1 MQTLPV
7 DLWTIPLALACPT
20 HLSPDESARA
30 IRFRFEDDR
39 IRWTRARSSLRQVL
53 STYAGSDPD
62 RLRFVYGENGKPA
75 LQSPTDIEFNLSHAG
90 EWAMIAVTRSIPVG
104 VDIEHIRSNIEM
116 ADLLRRLGETN
127 IPDTIPAQFQ
137 ASLFQLWT
145 RREAKSKAVGAGL
158 FDQPPSDVY
167 AVDVTAPPGY
177 AASLALIGCLPEI
190 RYCGNR

>member
-20 HLSPDESARA
+20 NLSPDESARA

-39 IRWTRARSSLRQVL
+39 MRWTRARSSLRQVL
-53 STYAGSDPD
+53 STYAGGDPD

-90 EWAMIAVTRSIPVG
+90 DWAMIAVTRSIPVG
-104 VDIEHIRSNIEM
+104 VDIEQIRANVDM
-116 ADLLRRLGETN
+116 AALLQRLGETG
-127 IPDTIPAQFQ
+127 IPETIPAQFQ
-137 ASLFQLWT
+137 AWT
-145 RREAKSKAVGAGL
+145 GREAKSKAVGAGL
-158 FDQPPSDVY
+158 FDKPPSNVY
-167 AVDVTAPPGY
+167 AIDVTAPHGY
-177 AASLALIGCLPEI
+177 AASVALIGWHPQI